1 MVMSSQVM
9 AELQGARKL
18 IERELL
24 SIEQKV
30 VDVEAELRLESQ
42 CEEALE
48 YLAQQGSDRLT
59 RLVLIGLSV
68 IYGSD
73 YRFRRVGRDILVD
86 DGHVEVD
93 MIDGRGGG
101 LTDVVSLLLRVLA
114 LRQGK
119 GGALETLVLDEP
131 LRSVDK
137 ETALR
142 ASGFLLKIAE
152 RMGVNVLMV
161 THRDELV
168 EDADFVFAVR
178 RRDGKTELSPV
189 ERG

>member
-1 MVMSSQVM
+1 MS
-9 AELQGARKL
+9 ELQGARKL

-24 SIEQKV
+24 SIEQKIA
-30 VDVEAELRLESQ
+30 DTEGELRLESQ
-42 CEEALE
+42 CQEALE

-59 RLVLIGLSV
+59 RLLLVGLAV
-68 IYGSD
+68 IYGSG

-86 DGHVEVD
+86 DGYVEVD

-131 LRSVDK
+131 LKSVDK

-142 ASGFLLKIAE
+142 ASAFLSKVVE

-168 EDADFVFAVR
+168 GDADFVFSVSR
-178 RRDGKTELSPV
+178 MDGNRTELSPV